1 MMGGA
6 SKCSYLLQ
14 GTALA
19 PAIAVS
25 PDHCIAH
32 LKLLEAFYQLR
43 EDIGNTDDIFG
54 IPSPDFGGITATSG
68 SSQNDQA
75 LAQIKVREK
84 RWAVYVARAVDRF
97 YEWWDKCVPTTLE
110 GSPYHKL
117 TTKDLCTI
125 SFDQLPTKGKP
136 IRQLGS
142 KDYLPPLGPSFTNT
156 LFRCL
161 TNNGRRDL
169 SVARVLA

>member
-1 MMGGA
+1 MLVVA
-6 SKCSYLLQ
+6 DTLQ
-14 GTALA
+14 GTSFS

-43 EDIGNTDDIFG
+43 EDVGNTDDVFG
-54 IPSPDFGGITATSG
+54 IPSPDFDGATVAAG
-68 SSQNDQA
+68 TSQNAQA

-117 TTKDLCTI
+117 TSRELRSVSLD
-125 SFDQLPTKGKP
+125 SMPTKGMR
-136 IRQLGS
+136 IRQLVS
-142 KDYLPPLGPSFTNT
+142 RDHLPPLGKFSRSQSSET
-156 LFRCL
+156 L
-161 TNNGRRDL
+161 
-169 SVARVLA
+169 S